1 MEDRR
6 LLSHAVALPDCSQH
20 VCVSAATL
28 GMAVCFS
35 LQSWHCAHGTASH
48 EHTWA
53 MMEAVN
59 AACCLRSGVK
69 LVDHIVL
76 ASHRFNAHARGMT
89 LPDTWSVTP
98 ATVLGRILLEDM
110 AGNTSG
116 ACMQTLREWVATFE
130 AREASVLA

>member
-1 MEDRR
+1 MGNIR
-6 LLSHAVALPDCSQH
+6 LLSHAVALPDCSH
-20 VCVSAATL
+20 MFVSAL
-28 GMAVCFS
+28 PRWEWRFFV
-35 LQSWHCAHGTASH
+35 LQSWHCVHDTASH

-59 AACCLRSGVK
+59 AACCLRRSGVK

-76 ASHRFNAHARGMT
+76 ASHRFSAHARGMT

-116 ACMQTLREWVATFE
+116 ACMQTLREWATTFG